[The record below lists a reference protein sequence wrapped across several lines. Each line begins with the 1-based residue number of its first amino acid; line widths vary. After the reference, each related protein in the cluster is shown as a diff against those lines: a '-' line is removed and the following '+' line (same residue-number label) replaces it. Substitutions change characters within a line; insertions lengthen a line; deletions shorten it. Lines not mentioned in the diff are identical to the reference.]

1 MSGFGFFPGEGF
13 FNAAANAAGSSGSIL
28 SPQVIRES
36 ARNFLANQSA
46 GGPTVGRGSDL
57 PIGVDDQKR
66 MQEALDIAN
75 IWIEDKTQFPVT
87 VTNAD
92 VAWSR
97 RDWIDQS
104 VNGWQKIVEPLAV
117 GMVDALAKVMKEMG
131 PQFENEL
138 GGSESDSDDASPA
151 LGFGAIPGMPNIPG
165 FSVDSFLPI
174 MRTFMGQLIATQLGQ
189 SIGSLALGLTG
200 SHDAAVPLFENSGA
214 HLIPQNIAIWGNGL
228 EIPEQEIA
236 IYMALREVAAQ
247 RLFAHTPWLR
257 DYVRGLIESFG
268 RGITVDIEAI
278 TSQAESAMNSGEL
291 DITNPESISLAINQG
306 MFQPEQSNAQRAAL
320 AKLEVTF
327 ALIEGWIDHVVSA
340 AAQDRLPSLASLQES
355 YRRSRV
361 ESAPTQRL
369 FASLV
374 GLQISPRL
382 TREAS
387 HFWSEVNTIG
397 GIEVRDHRWEDPA
410 LLPTATELGDP
421 AAFLSS
427 TTVPDDLSGLI

>member
-66 MQEALDIAN
+66 MQEAIDIAN